1 MVRWFIDV
9 CSLSFFLILT
19 GSISVVENIHGTDS
33 LSVPY
38 DGCCNLGF
46 SGELF
51 RLKVYKMI
59 QLRFLAMFAGLFI
72 RGSVGCQRRY

>member
-1 MVRWFIDV
+1 MEQIV
-9 CSLSFFLILT
+9 CQFHMMGVAIW
-19 GSISVVENIHGTDS
+19 V
-33 LSVPY
+33 
-38 DGCCNLGF
+38 F